1 MYLINLEHFKNLD
14 LTNDHLKIKN
24 LDNFFDSKATI

>member
-1 MYLINLEHFKNLD
+1 MYLINLEHFRNLD

-24 LDNFFDSKATI
+24 LEDVFNSKATI